1 VSGAYVVVVVRT
13 RYASM
18 DDAMQRSPGELAAHI
33 ARSKEWQAD
42 GKLVMAGAFL
52 DKPEEPVT
60 TMAVLHTRE
69 DAEEYMAG
77 DPFAVAGMVESFE
90 IRPWASIVDG

>member
-1 VSGAYVVVVVRT
+1 VSGAYVVVLVRT

-18 DDAMQRSPGELAAHI
+18 EDAMQRSPDELAAHI
-33 ARSKEWQAD
+33 ARSKEWHAD
-42 GKLVMAGAFL
+42 GKLLMAGAFL
-52 DKPEEPVT
+52 DRPEEPVT

-90 IRPWASIVDG
+90 LRPWASIVD